1 MIDYGVITAL
11 GRYIYIINIYFKSD
25 YNPNMHCL
33 SMPFVMNLACINYKM
48 RPNEALVAST
58 LNSAGIYI

>member
-1 MIDYGVITAL
+1 
-11 GRYIYIINIYFKSD
+11 
-25 YNPNMHCL
+25 MHCL

-58 LNSAGIYI
+58 LNSAGK